1 MLNVMVACWHVKGM
15 AVLQRSLILVY
26 DSNEALVK
34 GTSIERMVKEGEA
47 NLNSIDEFLLFLELR
62 AYYVIK
68 IQQLVLP
75 ILFLP
80 LMTYT

>member
-1 MLNVMVACWHVKGM
+1 MVACWHVKGM

-34 GTSIERMVKEGEA
+34 VTSIERMVKEGEA

>member
-1 MLNVMVACWHVKGM
+1 MVACWHVKGM

>member
-1 MLNVMVACWHVKGM
+1 MVACWHVKGM
-15 AVLQRSLILVY
+15 AVFQRSLILVY